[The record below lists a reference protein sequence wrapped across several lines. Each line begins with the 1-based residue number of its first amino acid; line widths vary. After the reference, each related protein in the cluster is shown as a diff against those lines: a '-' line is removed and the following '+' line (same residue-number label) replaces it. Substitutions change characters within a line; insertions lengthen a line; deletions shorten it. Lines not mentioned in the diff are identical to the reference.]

1 MFRVIRCIVLRN
13 EILGRFLWLING
25 NSFFVKVFGGEIGTV
40 FPFYCVESDGKTLEK
55 LLVLKWD
62 ENISSQG
69 IR

>member
-1 MFRVIRCIVLRN
+1 MFSVIRRIVLGH
-13 EILGRFLWLING
+13 EILIRFFWLING

-55 LLVLKWD
+55 FLVLKRN

-69 IR
+69 I